1 VLLKSYHLKRIRN
14 NYHEFLIVYYNNYTL
29 SFLAL
34 SLNRKEIIMKKIYIL
49 LLLAAFTFSGCDT
62 AKSILQSVGNGTNG
76 SLTTDEVV
84 QALKQ
89 ALQFGTDSATTKLSA
104 LDGFYKDALV
114 KIVMPPEAQNVE
126 KTLRNIGLGGIVDNA
141 VLSMNRA
148 AEDAS
153 KYVGSIFLNAIKQM
167 TIQDAFGILKGGNT
181 AATDYLKQKTTAQL
195 TAAFTPIVNQS
206 LEKVDATK
214 YWKDVFTAYN
224 SLSNKPVNTDLTA
237 YVTQK
242 AFDGLFFKI
251 GLEEQQ
257 IRQDPAARITDLL
270 KKVFS
275 NQNTNTAFVY

>member
-1 VLLKSYHLKRIRN
+1 
-14 NYHEFLIVYYNNYTL
+14 
-29 SFLAL
+29 
-34 SLNRKEIIMKKIYIL
+34 MKKIYIL
-49 LLLAAFTFSGCDT
+49 LLLFGFSFSGCDT
-62 AKSILQSVGNGTNG
+62 AKSILQSVGNATNG
-76 SLTTDEVV
+76 GLTTDEVV
-84 QALKQ
+84 QGLKQ

-114 KIVMPPEAQNVE
+114 KIMMPPEAQNVE
-126 KTLRNIGLGGIVDNA
+126 KTLRNIGLGGVVDNA

-153 KYVGSIFLNAIKQM
+153 KYVGNIFLNAIKQM

-195 TAAFTPIVNQS
+195 TAAFTPIVNTS

-224 SLSNKPVNTDLTA
+224 RFSDKPVNTDLTA

-242 AFDGLFFKI
+242 ALDGLFIKI

-257 IRQDPAARITDLL
+257 IRKDPAARITDLL

-275 NQNTNTAFVY
+275 SQNTGTALVY

>member
-1 VLLKSYHLKRIRN
+1 
-14 NYHEFLIVYYNNYTL
+14 
-29 SFLAL
+29 
-34 SLNRKEIIMKKIYIL
+34 MKKIYIL
-49 LLLAAFTFSGCDT
+49 LLLAGFSFSGCDT
-62 AKSILQSVGNGTNG
+62 AKSILQSVGNATNG
-76 SLTTDEVV
+76 GLTSDEVV
-84 QALKQ
+84 QGLKQ

-126 KTLRNIGLGGIVDNA
+126 KTLRNIGLGVVVDNA

-153 KYVGSIFLNAIKQM
+153 KYVGSIFLNAISQM

-195 TAAFTPIVNQS
+195 TAAFTPIVNKS

-224 SLSNKPVNTDLTA
+224 RFSNKPVNTDLTA
-237 YVTQK
+237 YVTQR
-242 AFDGLFFKI
+242 ALDGLFIKI

-257 IRQDPAARITDLL
+257 IRKDPAARVTDLL

-275 NQNTNTAFVY
+275 NQNTNTALVY